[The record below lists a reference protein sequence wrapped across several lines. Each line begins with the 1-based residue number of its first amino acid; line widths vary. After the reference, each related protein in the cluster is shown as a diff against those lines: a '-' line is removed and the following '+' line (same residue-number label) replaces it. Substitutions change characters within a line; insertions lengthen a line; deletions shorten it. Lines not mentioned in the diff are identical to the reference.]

1 MQVST
6 DDQQAAQASSNGAS
20 GGEKKGEGGGQ
31 ERDVTTLEWSRDG
44 SLLATGGM
52 DGIARLW
59 SKEGTPPPPAVCY
72 LLPHMH
78 VTPLRCVMS
87 CDGVRCLQGHWCTP
101 SPDTGRASS
110 ASTSTLAHS
119 CCSRGPTTTAPWSGT
134 SAPAL

>member
-20 GGEKKGEGGGQ
+20 AGEKKGEGGGQ

-59 SKEGTPPPPAVCY
+59 SKEGTPCLLSAAPYARDTSNVC
-72 LLPHMH
+72 H
-78 VTPLRCVMS
+78 VM
-87 CDGVRCLQGHWCTP
+87 
-101 SPDTGRASS
+101 
-110 ASTSTLAHS
+110 
-119 CCSRGPTTTAPWSGT
+119 
-134 SAPAL
+134 